1 VGLLDELTALEH
13 ARRPA
18 GGVQCRI
25 GTILDGMSAEEA
37 AALAHLIDATDTY
50 GTMIARTLAAHG
62 YQVNSA
68 QVQHH
73 RRRLRGGGCSCP
85 LPDEV
90 A

>member
-1 VGLLDELTALEH
+1 MGLLDELTALES
-13 ARRPA
+13 ARRPG

-25 GTILDGMSAEEA
+25 ASVLGGMSTEEA
-37 AALAHLIDATDTY
+37 AALQHLIDATDTY

-62 YQVNSA
+62 YQVNGS

-73 RRRLRGGGCSCP
+73 RRRLRGAGCSCP

>member
-13 ARRPA
+13 ARRPG

-25 GTILDGMSAEEA
+25 ATILDGMSAEEGQ
-37 AALAHLIDATDTY
+37 ALRHLIDATDTY

-62 YQVNSA
+62 YQVNAS
-68 QVQHH
+68 QIGHH
-73 RRRLRGGGCSCP
+73 RRRVRGGGCSCP